1 MYNYTNVSAI
11 LSTCKET
18 GNPYFQTEED
28 IYQFAASYSKDQ
40 APGLTDKASSMIK
53 VLSER
58 EFTDSGVKDL
68 YKEDNALT
76 RENIDKFISTIQ
88 QNLGYDVFFDI
99 ESKDNLAFNEKYPD
113 LDILRYSNNAN
124 TANYCPLNMSN
135 NRKNIDW
142 DRLAGILQHDEDINK
157 LEIFVYGE
165 YGDVCLTLTKQGLE
179 TSIYRIDD
187 LAEDHLKED
196 MEAICEEYV
205 EKCPTQ
211 EEDCL

>member
-28 IYQFAASYSKDQ
+28 ICQFAASYSKDQ
-40 APGLTDKASSMIK
+40 APDLNDKVNSMIK

-58 EFTDSGVKDL
+58 EFIDSGVKDL
-68 YKEDNALT
+68 YKEGNALT
-76 RENIDKFISTIQ
+76 GENVDLFISTIQ

-99 ESKDNLAFNEKYPD
+99 ESEGNLAFDEKYPD

-124 TANYCPLNMSN
+124 TADYCPLNMSN

-142 DRLAGILQHDEDINK
+142 DRLADILQHDEGISK

-165 YGDVCLTLTKQGLE
+165 YGDICLALTKQGLE

-196 MEAICEEYV
+196 MKAIYEEYV
-205 EKCPTQ
+205 EKCSTQ
-211 EEDCL
+211 EEECL

>member
-40 APGLTDKASSMIK
+40 TTSLNDKAVSMIK

-68 YKEDNALT
+68 YKEDNTLT
-76 RENIDKFISTIQ
+76 RENVNMFISTIQ

-113 LDILRYSNNAN
+113 LDILRYSNNAD
-124 TANYCPLNMSN
+124 TTDYLPLNISN

-142 DRLAGILQHDEDINK
+142 DRLADILQHDGDINK
-157 LEIFVYGE
+157 LEIFVYGQ
-165 YGDVCLTLTKQGLE
+165 YGDICLTLTKQGLE
-179 TSIYRIDD
+179 TSIYRTDD
-187 LAEDHLKED
+187 LAEGHLKED
-196 MEAICEEYV
+196 MESMCEEYL
-205 EKCPTQ
+205 EKHPAQ
-211 EEDCL
+211 EEECL